1 MSKRYDIFISHA
13 KEDNKLAVALCHF
26 LEERQFRCWMAPRD
40 VQAGK
45 DYASCIIDGIQSSRI
60 MIVILSEYSNQSHHV
75 RNEVE
80 RAFNHQVA
88 ILPFRIRD
96 VIPEQSL
103 EYFLSSYHWLDALDG
118 QAESYFEDLYRHCFA
133 LLRTDEQYDPPKPPP
148 PDPKPPFKQPDHPKF
163 IKPQVNPPFGPRKDD
178 NVKKQTGLFIAGG
191 AAVIFFLVLF
201 FVMKSMFDKNVIEFK
216 NNTTTPIYMEIDGH
230 TDTIR
235 SLSSFNYKGT
245 KNSRVKFKAYTYWTN
260 TAGGLLGRK
269 LEWNIDT
276 VVHADGN
283 FTYPMNIASNYFML
297 KITNNS
303 SADVNFITVNG
314 EDYGNKDEMKI
325 KIPNDGKVYN
335 LGYYKIFTNTK
346 IEVWN
351 TSNYYLK
358 WTNGSNLTFYDNYN
372 QVITLPYK

>member
-1 MSKRYDIFISHA
+1 MSKRYDIFISHS

-40 VQAGK
+40 VQAGR
-45 DYASCIIDGIQSSRI
+45 DYAACIIDGIQSSRI
-60 MIVILSEYSNQSHHV
+60 MIVILSEYSNRSHHV

-133 LLRTDEQYDPPKPPP
+133 LLKAADQSTEQPPPKDEPRPPYRQ
-148 PDPKPPFKQPDHPKF
+148 PDPIDKRSTQPD
-163 IKPQVNPPFGPRKDD
+163 PFDNKKKKDD
-178 NVKKQTGLFIAGG
+178 PKIPWRLYLAG
-191 AAVIFFLVLF
+191 AAVVAVIIVF
-201 FVMKSMFDKNVIEFK
+201 FVLRAAVDKNAIEFK
-216 NNTTTPIYMEIDGH
+216 NNTGTAVYIELDGK
-230 TDTIR
+230 TDTIP
-235 SLSSFNYKGT
+235 SLSSYNYKAR
-245 KNSRVKFKAYTYWTN
+245 KNARIKTKAYAYWTN
-260 TAGGLLGRK
+260 TTGGLLGLK

-283 FTYPMNIASNYFML
+283 FTYPLNTASNYFLL
-297 KITNNS
+297 KVTNNS
-303 SADVNFITVNG
+303 YADINYVTVNG
-314 EDYGNKDEMKI
+314 DDYGNKAEMKI
-325 KIPNDGKVYN
+325 KIPNDGKIYI

-346 IEVWN
+346 VEVWN
-351 TSNYYLK
+351 TGNYYLK
-358 WTNGSNLTFYDNYN
+358 WTNGSNLTFYDSYN
-372 QVITLPYK
+372 QVITIPYK